1 MVLHLDAPSASR
13 HLKGWTWVGTAMGRA
28 EFCATY
34 YSVTPNSNTFIHC
47 PQTNLQRLLNNAWN
61 SGAPSMRNAVMWLR
75 LKDIFLLLEVNTS
88 QTGVLVAPERIR
100 LQRFC
105 KQACSANSFT
115 LLTLQLQILFTAL
128 VKLNSLRSTFWVKSM
143 YRVELK
149 NSSSFREQKSR

>member
-61 SGAPSMRNAVMWLR
+61 SGAPSIRNAVMCLR
-75 LKDIFLLLEVNTS
+75 LKDIFLLLEVNTG
-88 QTGVLVAPERIR
+88 QTGVVLVAPERSR

-105 KQACSANSFT
+105 RQVCSANSFM
-115 LLTLQLQILFTAL
+115 LLTLELQILFTAL
-128 VKLNSLRSTFWVKSM
+128 VKLNSLRSTFRVK
-143 YRVELK
+143 
-149 NSSSFREQKSR
+149 